1 MFRPRACNN
10 RPLVKA
16 LRPVKPVHQP
26 RFFQCA
32 YATRNPH
39 VASDKYSLTEDHKT
53 RLRRE
58 GRSEKEIIV
67 IEYNARAFGS
77 MNDIDDGY
85 GMRPL
90 TVDEIHS
97 LAVERSSRPAPVAS
111 KMKK

>member
-1 MFRPRACNN
+1 MFRPKPCNN
-10 RPLVKA
+10 RPPVTA
-16 LRPVKPVHQP
+16 QRPVRPTHKPV
-26 RFFQCA
+26 FFQCA

-39 VASDKYSLTEDHKT
+39 VASDKYSLTEDRKA
-53 RLRRE
+53 RLRRD

-67 IEYNARAFGS
+67 IEHSARAFGS

-97 LAVERSSRPAPVAS
+97 LAEERSSRPAPVSS